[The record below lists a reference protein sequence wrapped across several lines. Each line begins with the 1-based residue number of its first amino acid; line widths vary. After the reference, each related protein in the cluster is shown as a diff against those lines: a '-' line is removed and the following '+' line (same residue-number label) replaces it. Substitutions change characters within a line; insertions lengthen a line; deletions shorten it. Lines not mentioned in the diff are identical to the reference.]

1 MLRLS
6 EQHDSLAF
14 PLVFAPEFMN
24 IDHIMSSLLRSGAQV
39 YPHPVGSELPLSN
52 LQAHLCPEHG
62 YRLTLHKACIL
73 DLALGNWYDH
83 FWIHFSLL
91 RCCHSFPLF
100 LHSEKPVYLTCVKK
114 KSLQTFGAVICSLA
128 HVTYVHIIAQDTNK
142 VLQVV
147 QLFFIGL
154 SNMR

>member
-1 MLRLS
+1 MLQLS

-62 YRLTLHKACIL
+62 YRLTLHKACFL

-83 FWIHFSLL
+83 FWIHFPLL
-91 RCCHSFPLF
+91 RCYHSFPLF

-114 KSLQTFGAVICSLA
+114 KVFRHLVQS
-128 HVTYVHIIAQDTNK
+128 YVLWPMLPMFTSYLKTLIK
-142 VLQVV
+142 
-147 QLFFIGL
+147 FCK
-154 SNMR
+154 

>member
-24 IDHIMSSLLRSGAQV
+24 IDHIMSSSLRSGAQV

-73 DLALGNWYDH
+73 DLALGKISEYIFPFSDAT
-83 FWIHFSLL
+83 IHFHYFYIL
-91 RCCHSFPLF
+91 RSQCT
-100 LHSEKPVYLTCVKK
+100 LHVSKK
-114 KSLQTFGAVICSLA
+114 KSSDIWCSHMFFSPCCLCS
-128 HVTYVHIIAQDTNK
+128 HHI
-142 VLQVV
+142 
-147 QLFFIGL
+147 
-154 SNMR
+154 SRH

>member
-6 EQHDSLAF
+6 EQHDSLTF

-62 YRLTLHKACIL
+62 YRLTLHSRSCPGKLIWPFLNAFFPSQMLSFISIIST
-73 DLALGNWYDH
+73 
-83 FWIHFSLL
+83 FWEASVPYM
-91 RCCHSFPLF
+91 CQ
-100 LHSEKPVYLTCVKK
+100 K
-114 KSLQTFGAVICSLA
+114 KSSDIWCSHMFFSPCHLCS
-128 HVTYVHIIAQDTNK
+128 HHI
-142 VLQVV
+142 
-147 QLFFIGL
+147 
-154 SNMR
+154 SRH